1 MLAKRGI
8 PAGEVITGDLLY
20 SPLLVHKGETVTVKA
35 SKWNLNYRNDARQGI
50 GAYGRNNLRRAP
62 FRCRLHFRPGDRTTI
77 ARDHWR
83 NKMNTL
89 ILSLMLLQNPA
100 PASQAPS
107 LFSANAPDLFL
118 YRDVKARNVG
128 DILTIQVIE
137 SASATNSA
145 TTATQKKGDVSLSA
159 PALAGLETIN
169 TPLNFSNVLQAAG
182 GLNFNGTGSTTRSG
196 QLQAAIS
203 ARVVQVLPNGDLRIE
218 GTKVVTING
227 ERQTLT
233 IGGMVRSHDVSPIER
248 HPVHRDCKHG
258 CEVRWQGRRCGFQ
271 QAWLVLQALLD
282 HQPLLSPSGNTHEH
296 EETISC
302 SGADPGSFNSGS
314 CPDPDQGHRTH
325 LRSSREHSGGIRSR
339 HGSQQDRRQKADAVS
354 PADPGQHAG
363 AIRTDLERQYPG

>member
-1 MLAKRGI
+1 
-8 PAGEVITGDLLY
+8 
-20 SPLLVHKGETVTVKA
+20 
-35 SKWNLNYRNDARQGI
+35 
-50 GAYGRNNLRRAP
+50 
-62 FRCRLHFRPGDRTTI
+62 
-77 ARDHWR
+77 
-83 NKMNTL
+83 MNTL

-100 PASQAPS
+100 PAAQAPS

-137 SASATNSA
+137 NASATNSA

-233 IGGMVRSHDVSPIER
+233 IGGMVRSHDVSPTNVI
-248 HPVHRDCKHG
+248 
-258 CEVRWQGRRCGFQ
+258 
-271 QAWLVLQALLD
+271 
-282 HQPLLSPSGNTHEH
+282 LSTAIANMDVKFDGK
-296 EETISC
+296 
-302 SGADPGSFNSGS
+302 GVVADSNKPGWFYKLYQIIN
-314 CPDPDQGHRTH
+314 PF
-325 LRSSREHSGGIRSR
+325 
-339 HGSQQDRRQKADAVS
+339 
-354 PADPGQHAG
+354 
-363 AIRTDLERQYPG
+363 